1 MDRPTVTT
9 THRCDRAPVCRF
21 TDCAAQAGAIEYWLI
36 DGGCVA
42 FQPALEPEWDRN
54 RAMGAFIAG
63 HVWEGNPSLGEA
75 LAALIDD
82 VLAHEERSE
91 RLSQAEALLRRIYD
105 HARRVPLSDVIRLDI
120 ADYLNGQ
127 PAEPMADS
135 AHAAHLKARIKQM
148 TADLNT
154 QAARVSKSDKLLAQA
169 EALLRLAFARGM
181 WGDENNGVR
190 NDIGRFLAG
199 KSAESEC
206 TDCASLNAGV
216 ALADACEDE
225 WDVLEELRRFGRVLD
240 IVDAPHG
247 IDEKADAIEAA
258 VAKVRELSEAQEGGE
273 S

>member
-91 RLSQAEALLRRIYD
+91 RLSQAEMLLRR
-105 HARRVPLSDVIRLDI
+105 
-120 ADYLNGQ
+120 
-127 PAEPMADS
+127 
-135 AHAAHLKARIKQM
+135 
-148 TADLNT
+148 
-154 QAARVSKSDKLLAQA
+154 
-169 EALLRLAFARGM
+169 AFARGL
-181 WGDENNGVR
+181 WGDENNEIR

-199 KSAESEC
+199 KSVEPVC

-216 ALADACEDE
+216 ALADACDE
-225 WDVLEELRRFGRVLD
+225 LNVAQIGEEWA
-240 IVDAPHG
+240 IVCETISGDKESAASVRTDA
-247 IDEKADAIEAA
+247 AAIEAA
-258 VAKVRELSEAQEGGE
+258 VAKVRKLAQQKGGDAG
-273 S
+273 

>member
-36 DGGCVA
+36 DGSCVA

-63 HVWEGNPSLGEA
+63 HVWEGNPSLRKA
-75 LAALIDD
+75 LGALIDD

-91 RLSQAEALLRRIYD
+91 RLSQAEMLLRR
-105 HARRVPLSDVIRLDI
+105 
-120 ADYLNGQ
+120 
-127 PAEPMADS
+127 
-135 AHAAHLKARIKQM
+135 
-148 TADLNT
+148 
-154 QAARVSKSDKLLAQA
+154 
-169 EALLRLAFARGM
+169 AFARGL

-199 KSAESEC
+199 KSVEPVC

-240 IVDAPHG
+240 IIGEPHG
-247 IDEKADAIEAA
+247 IDEKANAIEAA
-258 VAKVRELSEAQEGGE
+258 VAKVRELAKQKGGDAG
-273 S
+273 